1 MAEILFL
8 LLAVS
13 LDGFAACAGLGT
25 KQIKLPLLSAV
36 IISGTGALFL
46 FLSLTAGAAV
56 KGLLA
61 PELCRGIS
69 FGILFIMGLLNLS
82 EHYLKH
88 FLRKRQ
94 GEKSIL
100 FNISG
105 IEFALRL
112 YLDEAAADCDNS
124 KSLSPK
130 EAAFLAGAL
139 SMDSLVTGLGMGLSS
154 VPPLIAAALGFIAG
168 LIAVFSGF
176 FLGKR
181 LSGKLPAFSWA
192 GGIVLIIL
200 AATRL
205 F

>member
-1 MAEILFL
+1 MAEIIFL

-13 LDGFAACAGLGT
+13 IDGFTACAGLGA

-46 FLSLTAGAAV
+46 FVSLTAGEAAENF
-56 KGLLA
+56 LS
-61 PELCRGIS
+61 PEVCKGIS
-69 FGILFIMGLLNLS
+69 FGILFMMGLLNLS

-100 FNISG
+100 FSISG

-112 YLDEAAADCDNS
+112 YLDEAAADRDNS

-130 EAAFLAGAL
+130 EAAFLAAAL
-139 SMDSLVTGLGMGLSS
+139 SMDSLVTGLGMGLSKTS
-154 VPPLIAAALGFIAG
+154 PLITAAVGFLTG
-168 LIAVFSGF
+168 LIAVFGGF

-181 LSGKLPAFSWA
+181 LSGKIPKISWA
-192 GGIVLIIL
+192 GGIVLIVL
-200 AATRL
+200 AVSRL